1 LWLHLQ
7 LHELDDK
14 ERHRIGNMGKLP
26 HHSSGGM
33 LFVKTDLVS
42 LSAAPGNYCM
52 NTITHCTV
60 SKAFLLCRHLSWGN
74 EETQIGKIKEER
86 KPPLSKVLSYLDNTT
101 HASLLLTPDGCGIN
115 PKEGTIA

>member
-1 LWLHLQ
+1 
-7 LHELDDK
+7 
-14 ERHRIGNMGKLP
+14 
-26 HHSSGGM
+26 